1 MIRRLSMVAALIAAP
16 ILASASEEVV
26 AGLSQ
31 DRVEITANFEGSD
44 ILIYGAVKR
53 ETPIPTSAPL
63 QVIITVEGPASEQ
76 KVRRKSRHFGI
87 WVNTDQVVVDS
98 APSFYAVAT
107 TAPLDEIISDTED
120 LRRSISIPRAIRSVG
135 APQNV
140 ADPEAF
146 RDALIRLRE
155 ANGLYSLR
163 EGSVNLVDQ
172 TLFRTNVDLPANLV
186 EGIYKTRIF
195 LLRDKKMVNV
205 YQKTMYVRKVG
216 LERWLA
222 NTAVQQSEFYGILS
236 LLIAGFAGWAA
247 AAVFRFI
254 RT

>member
-195 LLRDKKMVNV
+195 LLRDKKLVNV

-216 LERWLA
+216 LERWLFRLSREQPA
-222 NTAVQQSEFYGILS
+222 IYGVLALALAAV
-236 LLIAGFAGWAA
+236 AGWAA
-247 AAVFRFI
+247 SAAFRLI
-254 RT
+254 RP